1 MTDKARLV
9 LVGAI
14 AAVIF
19 VSPAL
24 AQTING
30 GDETGNASTYNYQPA
45 GSDAAARHASARAA
59 RRNGLDAYATEPR
72 PQPNSARRARMP
84 VDSDDPALTGGGST
98 GYNELLQQ
106 EGN

>member
-1 MTDKARLV
+1 MTDKVRLA

-19 VSPAL
+19 ASPAL

-30 GDETGNASTYNYQPA
+30 GEETGNASTYNYQPA

-72 PQPNSARRARMP
+72 PQPIPPGVPACLSIQTIRRL
-84 VDSDDPALTGGGST
+84 PAAAALATTNCCSR
-98 GYNELLQQ
+98 
-106 EGN
+106 